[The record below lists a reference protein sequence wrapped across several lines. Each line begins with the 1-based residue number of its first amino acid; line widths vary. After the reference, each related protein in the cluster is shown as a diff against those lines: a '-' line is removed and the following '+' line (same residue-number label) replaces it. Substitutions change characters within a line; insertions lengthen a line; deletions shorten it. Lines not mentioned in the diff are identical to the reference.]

1 MTSTHEHFGTGAGK
15 MALPL
20 DTPDTKGNRRTCI
33 GNNVHN
39 SSIEWYG
46 YIGDDGER
54 ISPRDLSFCQF
65 CGTNNFTPDR
75 VFLVT
80 SAEYPGLIPNLVCDT
95 TETNNCLKYGI
106 DTRCL
111 HYGGFRVNVNLINQ
125 DDTVWTSV
133 TRIPTPKAMEAA
145 RSGVHIVGV
154 PTSMGWELSIKG
166 DPNGKYRHS
175 DLLYKIKEAK
185 FGDGRKVKVTDTRGS
200 TNFYT
205 SFQSNTGIRFNGYGG
220 ENTRF
225 VFWKPSAMEKSHG
238 LQATHDGESNKLYL
252 TLSIHREVKKPR
264 LSILRQC
271 YEEGGYRDGGSSQ
284 MRGGAPQTRGGGSQM
299 RGGGSQTRGGGDTVK
314 GGQTRGQAKGGSPYG
329 GGSNFSSHGN
339 TFHTQTTV
347 VDSTFPEV
355 EDPVEMIV
363 QLVNNESEEELIHFT
378 RQLQSQVDGA
388 KREEIEQ
395 MEKEKAQLEASL
407 IEKRKVD
414 ARSKLFGHSEQE
426 AHLM

>member
-1 MTSTHEHFGTGAGK
+1 MTSTHEHFGTGAGQ

-20 DTPDTKGNRRTCI
+20 DTPDTKGNFRTCI
-33 GNNVHN
+33 GNSAHN

-46 YIGDDGER
+46 YIGDDGEKVKV
-54 ISPRDLSFCQF
+54 SDLTFCQF
-65 CGTNNFTPDR
+65 CGINNFPPDK

-80 SAEYPGLIPNLVCDT
+80 DADYPTRLVPMLVCDT
-95 TETNNCLKYGI
+95 SRTANCLKYGI

-111 HYGGFRVNVNLINQ
+111 HYGGFRVNINLINH
-125 DDTVWTSV
+125 DDTDWKPV
-133 TRIPTPKAMEAA
+133 TRIPTPKAMAAA

-154 PTSMGWELSIKG
+154 PTSMGWEISIKG

-185 FGDGRKVKVTDTRGS
+185 FGDGRKVKVTDSRGN

-225 VFWKPSAMEKSHG
+225 VFWKPSNKEKSHG

-252 TLSIHREVKKPR
+252 TLSIHREMKKPKP
-264 LSILRQC
+264 QPQPTYDC
-271 YEEGGYRDGGSSQ
+271 YEEGGY
-284 MRGGAPQTRGGGSQM
+284 RGGGSQM
-299 RGGGSQTRGGGDTVK
+299 RGGGEGTSK
-314 GGQTRGQAKGGSPYG
+314 GGQTLGQEKGSCSYG

-388 KREEIEQ
+388 KREEIER
-395 MEKEKAQLEASL
+395 MEREKAQLEAAL
-407 IEKRKVD
+407 IEKNKVNE
-414 ARSKLFGHSEQE
+414 RSKLFGHSEQE

>member
-46 YIGDDGER
+46 YIGDDGEKVKV
-54 ISPRDLSFCQF
+54 SDLTFCQF
-65 CGTNNFTPDR
+65 CSRNNFPPDR

-80 SAEYPGLIPNLVCDT
+80 EQDYPSRLVPMLVCDT
-95 TETNNCLKYGI
+95 SQTANCLKYGI
-106 DTRCL
+106 DSRCL
-111 HYGGFRVNVNLINQ
+111 HYGGFRVNINLINQ
-125 DDTVWTSV
+125 DDTDWTPV
-133 TRIPTPKAMEAA
+133 TRIPTPKAMTAS

-154 PTSMGWELSIKG
+154 PTSMGWEISIKG

-175 DLLYKIKEAK
+175 DLLYKMKEAK
-185 FGDGRKVKVTDTRGS
+185 FGDGRKVKVTDTRGN

-225 VFWKPSAMEKSHG
+225 VFWKPSNKEKSHG

-252 TLSIHREVKKPR
+252 TLSIHREVKKPKP
-264 LSILRQC
+264 QPTYKC
-271 YEEGGYRDGGSSQ
+271 YEEGGYR
-284 MRGGAPQTRGGGSQM
+284 GGAPQM
-299 RGGGSQTRGGGDTVK
+299 RGGGQEK
-314 GGQTRGQAKGGSPYG
+314 GGQTRGGGQAKGGSSQNDYG

-355 EDPVEMIV
+355 EVPVEMIV

-388 KREEIEQ
+388 KSDEIEL
-395 MEKEKAQLEASL
+395 MEKEKARLEAAI
-407 IEKRKVD
+407 IEKRNVD

>member
-20 DTPDTKGNRRTCI
+20 DTLDTKGNRRTCI

-46 YIGDDGER
+46 YIGDDGEKVKV
-54 ISPRDLSFCQF
+54 SDLTFCQF
-65 CGTNNFTPDR
+65 CGRNNFAPDR

-80 SAEYPGLIPNLVCDT
+80 EDDYQSRLMNTLVCDT
-95 TETNNCLKYGI
+95 SQTTNCLRYGI

-111 HYGGFRVNVNLINQ
+111 HYGGFRVNVNLINH
-125 DDTVWTSV
+125 DDTDWTPVSRV
-133 TRIPTPKAMEAA
+133 PTPKAMTAST
-145 RSGVHIVGV
+145 SGVHIVGV

-175 DLLYKIKEAK
+175 GLLYKIKEAK
-185 FGDGRKVKVTDTRGS
+185 FGDGRRVKVTDSRGS

-205 SFQSNTGIRFNGYGG
+205 SFESNTGIRFNGYGG
-220 ENTRF
+220 KDTRF
-225 VFWKPSAMEKSHG
+225 VFWKPSAIEESHG
-238 LQATHDGESNKLYL
+238 LQATHNGKSNKLYL
-252 TLSIHREVKKPR
+252 TLSIHREVKKP
-264 LSILRQC
+264 QPQPTYDC
-271 YEEGGYRDGGSSQ
+271 YEEGGY
-284 MRGGAPQTRGGGSQM
+284 
-299 RGGGSQTRGGGDTVK
+299 RGGGSQTRGGGSQTR
-314 GGQTRGQAKGGSPYG
+314 GGGSQTRGQEKGGSPQNDYG

-339 TFHTQTTV
+339 TFHTQTTI

-378 RQLQSQVDGA
+378 RQLQTQVDGA
-388 KREEIEQ
+388 KREEIHQ
-395 MEKEKAQLEASL
+395 MECEKARLEAVI
-407 IEKRKVD
+407 IEKRTVD

-426 AHLM
+426 THLM

>member
-1 MTSTHEHFGTGAGK
+1 MTSTHEHFGSGAGK

-20 DTPDTKGNRRTCI
+20 DTPDTEGNRRTCI

-39 SSIEWYG
+39 SSIKWYG
-46 YIGDDGER
+46 YIGDDGEKVNV
-54 ISPRDLSFCQF
+54 SDLTFCQF
-65 CGTNNFTPDR
+65 CGGNNFPPDR

-80 SAEYPGLIPNLVCDT
+80 EQDYPSRLMPMLVCDT
-95 TETNNCLKYGI
+95 SQTANCLKYGI
-106 DTRCL
+106 DSRCL

-125 DDTVWTSV
+125 DDTAWTPV
-133 TRIPTPKAMEAA
+133 TRIPTPNAMTAA

-225 VFWKPSAMEKSHG
+225 VFWKPSNKEKSHG
-238 LQATHDGESNKLYL
+238 LQAAHNGESNKLYL
-252 TLSIHREVKKPR
+252 TLSIHREVKKPKP
-264 LSILRQC
+264 QPQPTYDC
-271 YEEGGYRDGGSSQ
+271 YEEGGYRGGGAPQ
-284 MRGGAPQTRGGGSQM
+284 MRGGAPQMRGGGSQM
-299 RGGGSQTRGGGDTVK
+299 RGGEGTSK
-314 GGQTRGQAKGGSPYG
+314 GGQTRGQEKGGFSYG
-329 GGSNFSSHGN
+329 GRSNFSSQGN
-339 TFHTQTTV
+339 TFHAQTTV

-363 QLVNNESEEELIHFT
+363 QLVNGEPEEELIHFS

-388 KREEIEQ
+388 KRDEIGR
-395 MEKEKAQLEASL
+395 MEKEKARLEAAL
-407 IEKRKVD
+407 IEKNKVD

>member
-1 MTSTHEHFGTGAGK
+1 MTSTHEHFGTGADK

-33 GNNVHN
+33 GHNVHN
-39 SSIEWYG
+39 SSMEWYG
-46 YIGDDGER
+46 YIGDDGENVH
-54 ISPRDLSFCQF
+54 PVDLSFCQF
-65 CGTNNFTPDR
+65 CGRNNFTPDR

-80 SAEYPGLIPNLVCDT
+80 SAKYPGLIPRLVCDT
-95 TETNNCLKYGI
+95 SKTDNCLKYGI
-106 DTRCL
+106 DSRCL

-125 DDTVWTSV
+125 NDTDWTPV
-133 TRIPTPKAMEAA
+133 TRIPTPKAIAAA

-238 LQATHDGESNKLYL
+238 LQAAHDGESNKLYL
-252 TLSIHREVKKPR
+252 TLSIHREVKKPKPQP
-264 LSILRQC
+264 IYNC
-271 YEEGGYRDGGSSQ
+271 YEEGGYRGGAPQ
-284 MRGGAPQTRGGGSQM
+284 MRGGGEGTSKGGGSQM
-299 RGGGSQTRGGGDTVK
+299 RGGGEGTSKGGGS
-314 GGQTRGQAKGGSPYG
+314 QMRGHEKGGSPYG

-388 KREEIEQ
+388 KRDEIGR
-395 MEKEKAQLEASL
+395 MEKEKARLEAAL
-407 IEKRKVD
+407 LEKSKVD
-414 ARSKLFGHSEQE
+414 ARSKLFGHSEQQQ
-426 AHLM
+426 HLM

>member
-1 MTSTHEHFGTGAGK
+1 MTSTHEHFGTGAGR

-20 DTPDTKGNRRTCI
+20 DTLDTNGNRRTCI

-39 SSIEWYG
+39 CSIEWYG
-46 YIGDDGER
+46 YIGDDGEKVKV
-54 ISPRDLSFCQF
+54 SELTFCQF
-65 CGTNNFTPDR
+65 CGRNNFPPDR
-75 VFLVT
+75 VFLIT
-80 SAEYPGLIPNLVCDT
+80 DNDYPSKLIPRLVCDT
-95 TETNNCLKYGI
+95 SKTVNCLRYGI
-106 DTRCL
+106 DIRCL
-111 HYGGFRVNVNLINQ
+111 HYGGFRINVNLINQ
-125 DDTVWTSV
+125 DDTLWTPA
-133 TRIPTPKAMEAA
+133 TRIPTPKAMAAA
-145 RSGVHIVGV
+145 RTGVHIVGV

-205 SFQSNTGIRFNGYGG
+205 SFQSNMGIRFNGYGG

-238 LQATHDGESNKLYL
+238 LQAAHDGESNKLYL
-252 TLSIHREVKKPR
+252 TLSIHREMKKPKP
-264 LSILRQC
+264 QPTYDC
-271 YEEGGYRDGGSSQ
+271 YEEGGY
-284 MRGGAPQTRGGGSQM
+284 RGGGSQM
-299 RGGGSQTRGGGDTVK
+299 RGGGEGTSKGVGSQTRG
-314 GGQTRGQAKGGSPYG
+314 QEKGGSPYS

-339 TFHTQTTV
+339 TFHTETTV

-355 EDPVEMIV
+355 EVPVEMIV

-388 KREEIEQ
+388 KRDDIEL
-395 MEKEKAQLEASL
+395 MEKEKARLEAAI
-407 IEKRKVD
+407 IEKSNVD